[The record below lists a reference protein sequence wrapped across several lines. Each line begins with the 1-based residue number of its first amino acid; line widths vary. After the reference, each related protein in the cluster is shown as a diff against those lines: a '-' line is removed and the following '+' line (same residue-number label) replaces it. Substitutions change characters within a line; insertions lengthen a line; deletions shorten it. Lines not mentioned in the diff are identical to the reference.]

1 MLKQLRRILPIF
13 LVLVVV
19 SEMSGQAK
27 EQSRTLVVNGQ
38 SGQAAIV
45 EMYSRTYVDLE
56 ALARI
61 ANGTVAF
68 QGDQIVVTVPA
79 SDTNSSPAL
88 TPPPEQPAGA
98 GFSREFMRAGIEEI
112 ARMREWGSPLA
123 YAIRN
128 GYPITEQWVA
138 GYRDQATHGLSMASI
153 AATTEADRQ
162 ALQLLTNEFE
172 SVKQWSNKLV
182 EARNSMDTAK
192 YAMSS
197 NALQNDPLSQKIV
210 TCGRFLA
217 TMLASGQFQDDPSCH

>member
-1 MLKQLRRILPIF
+1 MLNQLRPILPIF
-13 LVLVVV
+13 LALVVV

-27 EQSRTLVVNGQ
+27 EQNRTLVVNGQ
-38 SGQAAIV
+38 SGQAATV

-61 ANGTVAF
+61 ANGMVEF
-68 QGDQIVVTVPA
+68 QGTRILLTVPA
-79 SDTNSSPAL
+79 SEANSTSTTTAPD
-88 TPPPEQPAGA
+88 QPAA
-98 GFSREFMRAGIEEI
+98 SGFSREFMRAGIEEI

-138 GYRDQATHGLSMASI
+138 GYRDQATHGLSVASI

-172 SVKQWSNKLV
+172 SVKEWSNRLV

-197 NALQNDPLSQKIV
+197 SALQNDPLSQKIV

>member
-1 MLKQLRRILPIF
+1 MLNQLRPILPIF
-13 LVLVVV
+13 LALVVV

-61 ANGTVAF
+61 ANGMVEF
-68 QGDQIVVTVPA
+68 QGNRIVVTVP
-79 SDTNSSPAL
+79 SSETNSAS
-88 TPPPEQPAGA
+88 TTTTPEQPAA
-98 GFSREFMRAGIEEI
+98 SGFSREFMRAGIEEI
-112 ARMREWGSPLA
+112 ARMREWASPLA

-162 ALQLLTNEFE
+162 ALPLLNNEFE
-172 SVKQWSNKLV
+172 SVKEWSNRLV

-197 NALQNDPLSQKIV
+197 SALQNDPLSQKIV

>member
-1 MLKQLRRILPIF
+1 
-13 LVLVVV
+13 
-19 SEMSGQAK
+19 
-27 EQSRTLVVNGQ
+27 
-38 SGQAAIV
+38 
-45 EMYSRTYVDLE
+45 
-56 ALARI
+56 
-61 ANGTVAF
+61 
-68 QGDQIVVTVPA
+68 
-79 SDTNSSPAL
+79 
-88 TPPPEQPAGA
+88 
-98 GFSREFMRAGIEEI
+98 
-112 ARMREWGSPLA
+112 
-123 YAIRN
+123 
-128 GYPITEQWVA
+128 
-138 GYRDQATHGLSMASI
+138 MASI

>member
-1 MLKQLRRILPIF
+1 MFNQVRLIL
-13 LVLVVV
+13 LMVLALVVV
-19 SEMSGQAK
+19 SGKVSGQGK

-38 SGQAAIV
+38 AGQAAIF

-61 ANGTVAF
+61 ANGAVEF
-68 QGDQIVVTVPA
+68 QGNRIAVTI
-79 SDTNSSPAL
+79 
-88 TPPPEQPAGA
+88 PAGEA
-98 GFSREFMRAGIEEI
+98 NTAAAMADQPGASGFSKEFMKAGIEEI

-123 YAIRN
+123 YAIQN

-138 GYRDQATHGLSMASI
+138 GYRDQASHGLRLATVAAS
-153 AATTEADRQ
+153 TDADRQ

-172 SVKQWSNKLV
+172 GVKEWSNKLV

-197 NALQNDPLSQKIV
+197 GALQNDPLSQKLV